1 MIYKFLLISC
11 FAVSVNL
18 FFAEEINKS
27 NLFDYFDN
35 KNYLSAEFTQRTL
48 QDGNERTV
56 KGTIKAVRDGKFKI
70 IYFEPMQE
78 VIGSDGKSI
87 FRLDYELEQ
96 MDVLPQEDYFKN
108 TPISIFTSDVSSLSS
123 LYQIS
128 YCDMV
133 ENTTICEI
141 APKSND
147 AFLEKLFLYFR
158 NFELEELS
166 YTDSFGQTVT
176 LSFFNLSWR
185 SFPNE
190 DLEISI
196 PKEIDIVYH

>member
-1 MIYKFLLISC
+1 
-11 FAVSVNL
+11 
-18 FFAEEINKS
+18 
-27 NLFDYFDN
+27 
-35 KNYLSAEFTQRTL
+35 
-48 QDGNERTV
+48 
-56 KGTIKAVRDGKFKI
+56 
-70 IYFEPMQE
+70 MQE

-128 YCDMV
+128 SCDMV
-133 ENTTICEI
+133 ENTTVCEI
-141 APKSND
+141 TPKSND

-176 LSFFNLSWR
+176 LSFYNLSWL

>member
-1 MIYKFLLISC
+1 
-11 FAVSVNL
+11 
-18 FFAEEINKS
+18 
-27 NLFDYFDN
+27 
-35 KNYLSAEFTQRTL
+35 
-48 QDGNERTV
+48 
-56 KGTIKAVRDGKFKI
+56 
-70 IYFEPMQE
+70 
-78 VIGSDGKSI
+78 
-87 FRLDYELEQ
+87 

-123 LYQIS
+123 LYQTS
-128 YCDMV
+128 YCDKA

-141 APKSND
+141 TPKSND
-147 AFLEKLFLYFR
+147 AFLEKLFLNFR

-166 YTDSFGQTVT
+166 YTDSFGQTVS
-176 LSFFNLSWR
+176 LSFYNLSWL